1 MPAYRHVISYAIMK
15 NYFCKNQL
23 SLKISLFYEIFILR
37 KFGAVWY
44 VAGTIKII
52 YSISIHLYVYC
63 MLKNWQTGTQNMFG
77 GENVG
82 KLSILPEIKVNKRLL
97 MLIGI

>member
-1 MPAYRHVISYAIMK
+1 MISYAIMK

-52 YSISIHLYVYC
+52 YSINIHSYVYC
-63 MLKNWQTGTQNMFG
+63 MLKKLANWYLKHVWRRKRWQIEYFAR
-77 GENVG
+77 
-82 KLSILPEIKVNKRLL
+82 KVNKRLL